1 MHIPTFVEGRKSEK
15 QMLQLNKTKKAK
27 AQELKVLVNAITKV
41 RDTDEDQIKQKV
53 ENRYAR
59 NFCRNYSM
67 TLKDN
72 FILPFRH
79 LKNFIVK
86 SFLLYS

>member
-53 ENRYAR
+53 ENRCAR

-67 TLKDN
+67 TLI
-72 FILPFRH
+72 ILPFRH

>member
-67 TLKDN
+67 TLNKDN
-72 FILPFRH
+72 VWH
-79 LKNFIVK
+79 LKNLNVE
-86 SFLLYS
+86 SFLLHF

>member
-15 QMLQLNKTKKAK
+15 QLLQLNKTKKAK

-53 ENRYAR
+53 ENRCAR

-72 FILPFRH
+72 FFAL
-79 LKNFIVK
+79 
-86 SFLLYS
+86 

>member
-59 NFCRNYSM
+59 KCCRNYSM
-67 TLKDN
+67 TLNKDN
-72 FILPFRH
+72 RH
-79 LKNFIVK
+79 LKNFNVEYFYTI
-86 SFLLYS
+86 FLE